1 MSQRIDELK
10 KQISLTMQSL
20 PENERRRYLSEESAS
35 DKLIAEN
42 QSIINEIAS
51 TIDSNDVLLFEVHR
65 CLDNYKIHYGT
76 IPVTGLTKDTPEMRN
91 YIGWYRDNI
100 ENLQIK
106 ASECNAVVLFIR
118 FVYSKDFVD
127 SCGAGADALPCS
139 SVKLISHV

>member
-1 MSQRIDELK
+1 M
-10 KQISLTMQSL
+10 
-20 PENERRRYLSEESAS
+20 
-35 DKLIAEN
+35 EN
-42 QSIINEIAS
+42 QSIINELAS
-51 TIDSNDVLLFEVHR
+51 TIDSDDVLLFEVHR
-65 CLDNYKIHYGT
+65 GIDNYKIHYGT

-91 YIGWYRDNI
+91 YIGGYRDNI